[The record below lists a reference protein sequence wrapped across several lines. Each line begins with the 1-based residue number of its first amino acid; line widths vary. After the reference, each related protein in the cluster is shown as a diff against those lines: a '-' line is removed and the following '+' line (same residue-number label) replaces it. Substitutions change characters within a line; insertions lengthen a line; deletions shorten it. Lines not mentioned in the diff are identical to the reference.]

1 MTSCNRARL
10 RCHRGVLDLERAHPM
25 ENITTTMYWVATMW
39 LALGRFFIRL
49 KIALQGEI
57 AIPSAAG
64 EAEE

>member
-1 MTSCNRARL
+1 
-10 RCHRGVLDLERAHPM
+10 M
-25 ENITTTMYWVATMW
+25 ENITTIMYWVATMW

-57 AIPSAAG
+57 AIPSATG